1 MQYGSSSVVP
11 APRVRLVGRTAPL
24 LVFRDAA
31 VAMSF
36 ALVVLAG
43 TGAYLSKYWVNFP
56 FIDDYQTV
64 VDFLNHTQTDSLARL
79 VGYTLWRPHNE
90 HRIVFTRL
98 FATAYAYLS
107 PDGVRFDVLSA
118 SGLVFR
124 GLILWCLY
132 REWPRPSA
140 DAAVVR
146 HWSIA
151 GFLVVV
157 LVITSGRDME
167 NVLWATNALQNIP
180 VVVWALLSFGAA
192 SRNHWKTA
200 WLLGALAVLTSGNG
214 IFVLLILSGERLLNR
229 RWIVGGLATIL
240 TGTTYILYRYGINLP
255 VESVEWSALVPK
267 FFAFQGSFFYLHY
280 YLREYG
286 VAYTSPTVLAGLL
299 YTTVGLETLWR
310 YQKKEI
316 SLFYPAVFAFVWLT
330 AIPVAMFRPGVL
342 EGRFA
347 IYSMVLTGV
356 VYAQLT
362 QYLPLYRPNRIRMMH
377 SLGLVA
383 ALLLFIQSFLVHD
396 RTAQRQYRTSLAEY
410 YTFWH
415 NESAIY
421 HQPRQKLQRLQQAG
435 LFSIAPADHLAKD
448 VFRQADLKSTQPA
461 AFGTYKSHQFVRTTA
476 ECSFLLLNDG
486 KNQVALLTD
495 SHEDVPRYTTFF
507 SPSWFPK
514 GTYSVSVVTS
524 KGVWPTHLSIRTTTE
539 RAQASRD
546 ECW

>member
-1 MQYGSSSVVP
+1 MVP
-11 APRVRLVGRTAPL
+11 HPLHPPPRIRLVGLMAPL
-24 LVFRDAA
+24 FIPRDTAL
-31 VAMSF
+31 AMSF
-36 ALVVLAG
+36 ALIVLVG
-43 TGAYLSKYWVNFP
+43 TGIHLAKYWVNFP
-56 FIDDYQTV
+56 FIDDYQTI

-79 VGYTLWRPHNE
+79 VGCTIWRPHNE

-98 FATAYAYLS
+98 VAAAYAYLS

-118 SGLVFR
+118 SGLLFR

-132 REWPRPSA
+132 REWPRPSSNA
-140 DAAVVR
+140 STTK
-146 HWSIA
+146 HWSVA

-157 LVITSGRDME
+157 LIITNGRDME
-167 NVLWATNALQNIP
+167 NLLWSTNALQNIP

-200 WLLGALAVLTSGNG
+200 GLLGALAALTSGNG
-214 IFVLLILSGERLLNR
+214 VFVLLILSGERLLNR
-229 RWIVGGLATIL
+229 HWLVGGTATIL
-240 TGTTYILYRYGINLP
+240 TVVTYVLYRHGMNLP

-267 FFAFQGSFFYLHY
+267 FLAFQGSFFYLHY

-286 VAYTSPTVLAGLL
+286 VAYTLPTVLAGLL
-299 YTTVGLETLWR
+299 YSIVGLDTLWR
-310 YQKKEI
+310 YRKKKI

-330 AIPVAMFRPGVL
+330 AIPVAMLRPGVL

-362 QYLPLYRPNRIRMMH
+362 QYAQLYRPNRLRMVH
-377 SLGLVA
+377 PAGLAVA
-383 ALLLFIQSFLVHD
+383 LSLFIQSFLVHD

-421 HQPRQKLQRLQQAG
+421 YQLRQKLLRLQSAG
-435 LFSIAPADHLAKD
+435 LFSTAPADQLAKD
-448 VFRQADLKSTQPA
+448 VFRRADLRSLQPA
-461 AFGTYKSHQFVRTTA
+461 AFGTYKGHPFMRTTA

-486 KNQVALLTD
+486 KNQVALPTD
-495 SHEDVPRYTTFF
+495 SHEDVPPYTTFF

-514 GTYSVSVVTS
+514 GT
-524 KGVWPTHLSIRTTTE
+524 
-539 RAQASRD
+539 
-546 ECW
+546 